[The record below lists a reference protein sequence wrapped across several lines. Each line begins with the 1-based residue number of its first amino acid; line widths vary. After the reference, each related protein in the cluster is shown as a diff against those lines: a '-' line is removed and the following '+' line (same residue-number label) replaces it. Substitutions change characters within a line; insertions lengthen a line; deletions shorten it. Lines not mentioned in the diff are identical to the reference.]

1 MEHKKPQPLLTASFF
16 LIIGAVVVGYY
27 LDAPLYKKMQTQQT
41 QINNL
46 SATND
51 LRIQYENTIREIDQR
66 LKENNWEAKK
76 EIIKGSFES
85 SPFYLSK
92 VEIFFKDIVL
102 KNGLNFG
109 SISLSSPSSVKTASS
124 QEQTNQSSSG
134 SKTTNFKPQE
144 ETKPAVEATG
154 SLASIQGPVNKLE
167 FNLTVSGS
175 YDFFKM
181 FLGSMERQA
190 FLISIKK
197 ISFSAPGS
205 DGKMTFTISGEIYS
219 Y

>member
-1 MEHKKPQPLLTASFF
+1 MEYKKPQPLLTLSFF
-16 LIIGAVVVGYY
+16 LIIGAVAIGYY

-46 SATND
+46 SSTNN
-51 LRIQYENTIREIDQR
+51 LRIQYENKIREIDQK

-102 KNGLNFG
+102 KNGLSFG
-109 SISLSSPSSVKTASS
+109 NISISAPSSVKTASS
-124 QEQTNQSSSG
+124 QQTTQQTG
-134 SKTTNFKPQE
+134 ASKTTNFKPQE
-144 ETKPAVEATG
+144 ETKPVAEATG
-154 SLASIQGPVNKLE
+154 SLASIQGPVNKLD
-167 FNLTVSGS
+167 FTLTVSGS

-181 FLGSMERQA
+181 FLESMERQA

-197 ISFSAPGS
+197 IGFSAPGS
-205 DGKMTFTISGEIYS
+205 DGKMTFTIDGEIYS